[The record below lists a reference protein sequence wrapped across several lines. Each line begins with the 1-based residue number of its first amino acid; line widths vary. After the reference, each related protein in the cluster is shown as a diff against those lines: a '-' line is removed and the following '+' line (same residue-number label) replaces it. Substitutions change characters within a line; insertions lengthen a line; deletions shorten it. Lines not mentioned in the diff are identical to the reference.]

1 AITQGGAAM
10 LCGLMSSR
18 SRYVHAAIGAF
29 FLAVALPAKPAV
41 AAESAALQKVI
52 EGAKK
57 EGTLKVLW
65 TEDHFGGSS
74 GFAAIISAMNK
85 RYSTNIK
92 LQFTQGGSFPANLG
106 RLIQEYKSGQRSSSD
121 LYLGGGS
128 QMVDGMKAGL
138 FLKVDWKSLLTR
150 AAPPNPIFER
160 INPDGIGVAV
170 ASRVVGITYNTN
182 LVKGADVPHSMEDVL
197 KPKWKGLV
205 ATTPYVTGFYQGAA
219 PDMLG
224 EKFMTDYV
232 KRLKPQIGGLIPCN
246 TLGKIA
252 SGQFAMLIFD
262 CGRDAALRYQKTGAP
277 IGQVVPKEFIRD
289 NVIDLGIPANAQNP
303 DAAKLLVVFTQTK
316 EGQELLW
323 KHGAYDLE
331 VYPDSHSRK
340 LIDEARAA
348 DPNGKFAADTAQ
360 RSLQQ
365 EKEGIH
371 LGDYAAQ
378 FKKIFRG
385 E

>member
-1 AITQGGAAM
+1 M
-10 LCGLMSSR
+10 LG
-18 SRYVHAAIGAF
+18 AIGAV
-29 FLAVALPAKPAV
+29 FLAGAVLPTGAV
-41 AAESAALQKVI
+41 AEGSAALQKVI
-52 EGAKK
+52 DGAKK
-57 EGTLKVLW
+57 QGVLKVLW

-74 GFAAIISAMNK
+74 GFANIIAAMNK
-85 RYSTNIK
+85 RYGTNVK
-92 LQFTQGGSFPANLG
+92 LQFTQGGSFPANLA
-106 RLIQEYKSGQRSSSD
+106 RLIQEDKSGQKSSSD
-121 LYLGGGS
+121 VYLGGGS
-128 QMVDGMKAGL
+128 QMIDGMKAGL
-138 FLKVDWKSLLTR
+138 FKKVDWKSLLTR
-150 AAPPNPIFER
+150 REPPNPVFER

-182 LVKGADVPHSMEDVL
+182 LVKGADVPRSLEDVL

-205 ATTPYVTGFYQGAA
+205 ATTPYVTGFYQAAA

-224 EKFMTDYV
+224 AKFMTDYV

-289 NVIDLGIPANAQNP
+289 NVIDLGIPANAQDP
-303 DAAKLLVVFTQTK
+303 DVAKLVIVFTQTK

-323 KHGAYDLE
+323 KYGAYDLE
-331 VYPDSHSRK
+331 VYTGSNSK
-340 LIDEARAA
+340 SLIEKARAA
-348 DPNGKFAADTAQ
+348 DPNGKFTADTAQ
-360 RSLQQ
+360 RALMQ
-365 EKEGIH
+365 EKQGIH
-371 LGDYAAQ
+371 LEVYAKE

>member
-1 AITQGGAAM
+1 M
-10 LCGLMSSR
+10 LCEFMSSR
-18 SRYVHAAIGAF
+18 SKYVYAAVGAF
-29 FLAVALPAKPAV
+29 CFLTIDLLAGSA

-52 EGAKK
+52 DGAKR

-65 TEDHFGGSS
+65 TEDHFGGSR
-74 GFAAIISAMNK
+74 GFSDIISAMNK
-85 RYSTNIK
+85 RYGTNIK

-106 RLIQEYKSGQRSSSD
+106 RLIQEHKSGQPSSSD

-128 QMVDGMKAGL
+128 QMIDGMKAGL

-150 AAPPNPIFER
+150 PAPPNPIFER
-160 INPDGIGVAV
+160 VNPDGIGVAV

-219 PDMLG
+219 PDVLG

-277 IGQVVPKEFIRD
+277 VGHVVPKEFIRD

-303 DAAKLLVVFTQTK
+303 DAAKLLIVFAQTK
-316 EGQELLW
+316 EGQDLLW

-360 RSLQQ
+360 RALQQ

-371 LGDYAAQ
+371 LAAYATK

-385 E
+385 Q